1 MTPSFTYQKHSQS
14 RVSQDLE
21 FSPLSS
27 PAIVPQYPRQHQHH
41 SFLSNNG
48 TNQSQHRMTP
58 HQIYQQY
65 EQLEHAKMMI
75 TRRLSELQS
84 QQEREVGLQQQRSHM
99 NHNINNVNNVNT
111 SGSGQPQL
119 SQPHTMPPALAPA
132 PTTMEHPQQGGNAAA
147 ERMLEP
153 ATPSSLMNLR
163 TRQQQQQQQP
173 AVMEDHSQ
181 HPSQPLTPPS
191 SSSSSTSSSGTRRL
205 RRNTNTGAS
214 TTRRSKDVGPKKI
227 RRESASHTSP
237 RTLKPLLISPTLKA
251 GGGGGGNGGA
261 NAAPE
266 LAPRSSVQD
275 AERILA
281 TRSNYQNLMEG
292 KAAALGI
299 AFSPNIRSGLEIRRT
314 AHKAAE
320 QKRRDSLKEWF
331 DRLRREV
338 EDGYVKKQ
346 VLPSAANNATKDDGH
361 DAEEEEEAQTDAN
374 GLKPLSKVLLLR
386 YAYEYISSLKN
397 TIQDRDTRVLKLEEE
412 NKNLK
417 KRKAGDV
424 VEDEDEDNAMTQ
436 AEQ

>member
-1 MTPSFTYQKHSQS
+1 
-14 RVSQDLE
+14 
-21 FSPLSS
+21 
-27 PAIVPQYPRQHQHH
+27 
-41 SFLSNNG
+41 
-48 TNQSQHRMTP
+48 
-58 HQIYQQY
+58 
-65 EQLEHAKMMI
+65 MMDD
-75 TRRLSELQS
+75 S
-84 QQEREVGLQQQRSHM
+84 
-99 NHNINNVNNVNT
+99 
-111 SGSGQPQL
+111 
-119 SQPHTMPPALAPA
+119 
-132 PTTMEHPQQGGNAAA
+132 
-147 ERMLEP
+147 
-153 ATPSSLMNLR
+153 
-163 TRQQQQQQQP
+163 
-173 AVMEDHSQ
+173 SQ

-205 RRNTNTGAS
+205 RRSTNSSAS
-214 TTRRSKDVGPKKI
+214 TARRSKDVGPKKI

-251 GGGGGGNGGA
+251 GGGSGGGGSGGP

-346 VLPSAANNATKDDGH
+346 ILPSSTHNASKDDGH
-361 DAEEEEEAQTDAN
+361 DAEEEEEEAQTDAN

-397 TIQDRDTRVLKLEEE
+397 TIQDRDTRMLKLEEE

-417 KRKAGDV
+417 KKRKAGDS
-424 VEDEDEDNAMTQ
+424 VEDEDEGDDMIQ